1 MALQTLKALWASG
14 DKFPITTLTFN
25 LTLGYKY
32 NGKPWQGSSV
42 ENKILRYALSQ
53 SDVTLDGDVY
63 SASCF
68 SAALPERSDNT
79 FQDLTFSIGA

>member
-25 LTLGYKY
+25 LTLGFKY
-32 NGKPWQGSSV
+32 NGQPWRAAAT

-53 SDVTLDGDVY
+53 NDVTLDGEVY

-79 FQDLTFSIGA
+79 FQDMHLQDK

>member
-25 LTLGYKY
+25 LTLGYYKY

-42 ENKILRYALSQ
+42 EKTLLRYPL
-53 SDVTLDGDVY
+53 
-63 SASCF
+63 
-68 SAALPERSDNT
+68 
-79 FQDLTFSIGA
+79 